1 MLYRWAVSLISSGR
15 KADSGKKN
23 LVSKISWFVWS
34 WPCLKPTHRIFSNLC
49 MLGDRN
55 WCGETKISRQ
65 PQAVWMLP
73 RTILWRLW
81 CCKWSRTV
89 GKFSIGKTEDC
100 TAAGSQF
107 RYFSA
112 WQTKAKSKRRTW
124 TFHERTKLS
133 EWSSWKVRRLA
144 QLRSCECVF
153 RDRPTRSFRLR
164 IVSGT
169 NVDLH
174 VRRTN

>member
-1 MLYRWAVSLISSGR
+1 MVSKRCCIDERFHWFRLDGR
-15 KADSGKKN
+15 PIRVKKN

-144 QLRSCECVF
+144 QLRSCECVC
-153 RDRPTRSFRLR
+153 RDR
-164 IVSGT
+164 
-169 NVDLH
+169 
-174 VRRTN
+174 